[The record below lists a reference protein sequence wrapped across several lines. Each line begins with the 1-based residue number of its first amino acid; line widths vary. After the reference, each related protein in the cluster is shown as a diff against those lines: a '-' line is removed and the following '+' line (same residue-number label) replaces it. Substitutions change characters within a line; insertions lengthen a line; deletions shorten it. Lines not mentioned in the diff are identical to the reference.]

1 MFYTYIIQSNST
13 GKYYIGSTQDVNERL
28 NRHNGGRSE
37 YTKNRGP
44 WEVKHAE
51 KFADLASAR
60 KRENFIKR
68 QKSKKYI
75 ETLIAG

>member
-1 MFYTYIIQSNST
+1 VFYTYIIQSEPT
-13 GKYYIGSTQDVNERL
+13 GRYYIGSTQDIEERL
-28 NRHNGGRSE
+28 KRHNEGRGK
-37 YTKNRGP
+37 YTKNKGP
-44 WEVKHAE
+44 WKLRYTE
-51 KFADLASAR
+51 KFADLSSAR